1 MHRAKSMLIRLQRP
15 ESPMTDSQYDVFPR
29 RSRLLS
35 LESLMSFGM
44 GSDPNGGT
52 LSGVMCANQSGWM
65 HGYKGCMEP
74 GLMSC
79 AGCFLVKYCSERCQ
93 KQHWPRHRTACNH
106 LYLKHD
112 WQPAWILE
120 KRKPRFRSR
129 DVSTEHLWG
138 DVPAIDILRLD
149 FNEGDQALTQNFKL
163 CFAASGDI
171 RNLVETVNG
180 LPKHYQGKCDI
191 LLNDI
196 DPIVVNR
203 NLIILFALLGSGPS
217 MDEAAELATHLMY
230 SAALPAA
237 GASFVQRCIDY
248 VYGSNS
254 DGEISYRVVLST
266 RGSGKI
272 SSLQT
277 SAGIKHPVEMF
288 RSSYDFPTAL
298 NSMRRAFTE
307 ASKSDDH
314 DRLLS
319 KLTPGHRLAIKRFR
333 ETGVLAPFSLNTN
346 TFMHPNRLLFTVN
359 GDWLSSGTANPLC
372 GWDMSAV
379 QLSGEKHGVEF
390 ADIFGCLFFHVKD
403 QLREFARRMKDFNI
417 HLHLTQFDG
426 KILSKGLFAGV
437 VPAFGGPCFDR
448 VDASSTMDSAGIK
461 ACLNDWGPLLNR
473 QNECSAILIHSKTW
487 HAGRRDGSAQ
497 AHPRTVE
504 WLIKKYCN
512 IPGLPKPNSLFNQ
525 GLRSPLLLHM
535 IESVD
540 AFYDHEPAFRRYL
553 QEHDMDVTT
562 AALGLRRREAHTI
575 HPKRF
580 GITLGP
586 TDQRLPDL
594 SKDEFY
600 RLFALGNANLLVRF
614 LEFENTKI

>member
-15 ESPMTDSQYDVFPR
+15 ESPMIDSQYDVFPR

-79 AGCFLVKYCSERCQ
+79 AGCYLVKYCSERCQ

-120 KRKPRFRSR
+120 KRKPRFRST

-149 FNEGDQALTQNFKL
+149 FNEGDQALSQNFKL

-196 DPIVVNR
+196 NPIV
-203 NLIILFALLGSGPS
+203 
-217 MDEAAELATHLMY
+217 LATHLMY

-237 GASFVQRCIDY
+237 GASFLQRCIDY

-254 DGEISYRVVLST
+254 DRKYLTVLSSPLEAQG
-266 RGSGKI
+266 RFPRYRRLRASSILWRCSG
-272 SSLQT
+272 LLT
-277 SAGIKHPVEMF
+277 TF
-288 RSSYDFPTAL
+288 RPQ
-298 NSMRRAFTE
+298 
-307 ASKSDDH
+307 ASNLDDH
-314 DRLLS
+314 DRLFS

-346 TFMHPNRLLFTVN
+346 TFMHPNRFAIGCT
-359 GDWLSSGTANPLC
+359 SGTANPLC

-417 HLHLTQFDG
+417 HLHLTQFDA

-448 VDASSTMDSAGIK
+448 VDASNTMDSAGIK

-473 QNECSAILIHSKTW
+473 QNERSAILIHSKAW
-487 HAGRRDGSAQ
+487 HTGRRDGSAQ

-504 WLIKKYCN
+504 WLMKKYCN

-562 AALGLRRREAHTI
+562 AALGLRHREAHTI

-580 GITLGP
+580 GVTLGP
-586 TDQRLPDL
+586 TGQRLPDL

-600 RLFALGNANLLVRF
+600 RLFTLGNANLLVRF
-614 LEFENTKI
+614 LEFENTKA